1 MTRAITLA
9 VLAYALAGCSSKQ
22 SCLEGTCPAPCAELA
37 FVCEPRGTAARPLY
51 LGPAADAPAALR
63 LTYGHAADADILISN
78 GLVTAV
84 ISTVDAPND
93 LAPTGGVIID
103 YGPAGGAD
111 DLTVIYQLAGIL
123 PDDAFAYTM
132 LETARDDDAVR
143 VTVRGTLD
151 GRPEVRVV
159 TVYELRACDLGIRV
173 RSELFNGSA
182 DTQAFMIADASHWG
196 KRRVAPFAPATGQ
209 GYETPELEL
218 LELAGLWKPLD
229 FGAGANPSDD
239 GPGYGIVACDRPHVS
254 GVNDAEISALGTP
267 MKVVEPGDTLA
278 LERLIVAA
286 DAGRGP
292 ARAIDAMLAA
302 RAQLFD
308 APTTQVSGRV
318 MAGGMPFGGDVR
330 RASVLIRV
338 AGRPVTSVVPADDG
352 RFTVTVPGRRDD
364 GSIVVAEV
372 WSFGRKLVD
381 GTAQGGNFGE
391 LVVPLPAT
399 LQVAVTA
406 ASQPRWATIVLHPAD
421 AATRTAVTGS
431 FHGRFG
437 ACAPW
442 LGPAHGRSPAC
453 NRALVDPQGSELEVP
468 AGRYQVFATAG
479 PEHQLAMQE
488 LELREGE
495 ITVVAFE
502 LAPLAIAP
510 AGWLSADLHVHGRA
524 SFDSSIP
531 DDDRVKSFLAAGV
544 DVIAATDHDVIGDYA
559 RTVNALGV
567 GDQVAVMGGLEATQI
582 IPWLDVPG
590 EDVPRVIGHFN
601 FWPLVQVPGAAS
613 AGAPSDEYLEP
624 GALFDRMAPLVGADG
639 MMMLN
644 HPWDEPLFGRDLG
657 YLRAIEF
664 DPRVPI
670 GEASPLLR
678 RPAGGHRNLDWNLIE
693 IINGAD
699 ASEIHKARGSWFALL
714 AQGHVVAGAGNS
726 DSHGLTDQQL
736 GWARN
741 WVAAEGAA
749 GPMTIATFDATR
761 FSAALRDGRL
771 VAGNGIVVTAQVGPD
786 PGVRRTVGLA
796 PYTPAPGD
804 VLEINVRAPP
814 WVPVEEVRLITSK
827 GTTIVA
833 AGPTLLRVGDP
844 FGTAGVQRY
853 QAFFEIAQLVDRD
866 DFIIVEAGMAYPPAA
881 DLDHDGVPDTT
892 DNNEDGVIDDAD
904 VDEDEDVGPLT
915 AGPDPEDPA
924 HPRWAVTRVIPGAVP
939 MGFTNP
945 ILVDLDGAGW
955 TPPGLR

>member
-9 VLAYALAGCSSKQ
+9 VLACALAGCSSKQ
-22 SCLEGTCPAPCAELA
+22 SCLEGTCPAPCADLA
-37 FVCEPRGTAARPLY
+37 FVCEPRDTGPLY
-51 LGPAADAPAALR
+51 LGRAADAPLPLL

-78 GLVTAV
+78 GIVTAV
-84 ISTVDAPND
+84 ISTIDAPND

-123 PDDAFAYTM
+123 PDDAFAYTT
-132 LETARDDDAVR
+132 LETSRDADAVR

-159 TVYELRACDLGIRV
+159 THYELRACDLGVRV
-173 RSELFNGSA
+173 RSELFNGSV

-196 KRRVAPFAPATGQ
+196 KRRVAPFAPAVGQ

-218 LELAGLWKPLD
+218 LELAALWKPLD
-229 FGAGANPSDD
+229 FSAGANPSDD
-239 GPGYGIVACDRPHVS
+239 GPGYGIVACDRPQVS

-267 MKVVEPGDTLA
+267 MKVVEPGDTLV
-278 LERLIVAA
+278 LERLIVTA

-308 APTTQVSGRV
+308 APTTQVAGRV
-318 MAGGMPFGGDVR
+318 LAGGMPFGGDVR

-338 AGRPVTSVVPADDG
+338 AGRPVTSVVPDDDG
-352 RFTVTVPGRRDD
+352 RFTVTVPDRRDD
-364 GSIVVAEV
+364 GSAIVAEV
-372 WSFGRKLVD
+372 WSFGRKLVE
-381 GTAQGGNFGE
+381 GTARGGNFGD

-399 LQVAVTA
+399 LQVAVTT
-406 ASQPRWATIVLHPAD
+406 ASIPSWATIVLHPAD

-437 ACAPW
+437 DCAPW

-488 LELREGE
+488 VELRAGE
-495 ITVVAFE
+495 ITTVAIE
-502 LAPLAIAP
+502 LAPLDVAP

-559 RTVNALGV
+559 RTVSALGV

-601 FWPLVQVPGAAS
+601 FWPLVQVPGAAG

-670 GEASPLLR
+670 GDASPLLR

-699 ASEIHKARGSWFALL
+699 ASEIQKARGSWFALL

-741 WVAAEGAA
+741 WVAAEGVG
-749 GPMTIATFDATR
+749 GPMTVATFDATR
-761 FSAALRDGRL
+761 FDAALRDGRL
-771 VAGNGIVVTAQVGPD
+771 VAGNGIVVTATVGAV
-786 PGVRRTVGLA
+786 PGLRRNVGLA

-814 WVPVEEVRLITSK
+814 WVPVEEVRVITSK

-833 AGPTLLRVGDP
+833 AGPALLRVTDP

-853 QAFFEIAQLVDRD
+853 QAFLEIAELVDRD
-866 DFIIVEAGMAYPPAA
+866 DFIIVEAGMAYPRAA
-881 DLDHDGVPDTT
+881 DLDDDGVPDTT
-892 DNNEDGVIDDAD
+892 DNNGDGVIDDAD
-904 VDEDEDVGPLT
+904 VEEDEDVGPLT